1 MAKLRLATGGGRI
14 SRADKIARAPVD
26 FRRAAPNHDSPSL
39 VRYSSTRGDTCRRRF
54 LSCCRQSC
62 ERQAGGSGETD
73 PRFDRGTAFDS
84 SDTIAAHLRPKPA
97 DIDKRARQS
106 CYIAWPAALG
116 QHRSIRHTASISV
129 FLDTAQ
135 HQRTSAIIR
144 QDDFFPS
151 GGAVARH
158 REDARI

>member
-1 MAKLRLATGGGRI
+1 MGASHVQIRLPVRQSIFVAPRQTT
-14 SRADKIARAPVD
+14 IARALFVIQAREATLAD
-26 FRRAAPNHDSPSL
+26 D
-39 VRYSSTRGDTCRRRF
+39 DF
-54 LSCCRQSC
+54 LSSCRQSC
-62 ERQAGGSGETD
+62 ERQSGGSGETD
-73 PRFDRGTAFDS
+73 PKFDRGTAFDS
-84 SDTIAAHLRPKPA
+84 ADTITAHIRRKPA
-97 DIDKRARQS
+97 DIDKRAKQS

-116 QHRSIRHTASISV
+116 RHRSIRHTASASLFI
-129 FLDTAQ
+129 DAAQ

>member
-14 SRADKIARAPVD
+14 SRADKIARSPVD

-39 VRYSSTRGDTCRRRF
+39 VRCSSTRGDTCRRRF
-54 LSCCRQSC
+54 LSSCRQSC
-62 ERQAGGSGETD
+62 ERQSGGPGETD

-84 SDTIAAHLRPKPA
+84 ADTITAHLRPKPA
-97 DIDKRARQS
+97 EIDKRARQS
-106 CYIAWPAALG
+106 YIAWPAALG
-116 QHRSIRHTASISV
+116 RHRSIRHTASASV
-129 FLDTAQ
+129 FIDTGDLKRA
-135 HQRTSAIIR
+135 SSIIR
-144 QDDFFPS
+144 EDDFFPS